1 MVSFGWIEFVLV
13 GRLMVL
19 YFFKYFDYGSEVHL
33 SYLEMVW
40 CFYSLLE
47 DSLGLRGV
55 ELSQAG
61 SFPPLRQDPM
71 LCEREAP
78 WSSGGGRH
86 VSSPV
91 GREVCVLLLD
101 LPGGSSRAQ
110 GLPSHCCRDTAAY
123 LSGPLPVPP
132 VLAPS
137 SVPLNAACPLSSVW
151 LLTSWA
157 WASESRTSPFS

>member
-1 MVSFGWIEFVLV
+1 M
-13 GRLMVL
+13 
-19 YFFKYFDYGSEVHL
+19 
-33 SYLEMVW
+33 
-40 CFYSLLE
+40 
-47 DSLGLRGV
+47 
-55 ELSQAG
+55 ELSRAG

-101 LPGGSSRAQ
+101 LPGRSSRSQ
-110 GLPSHCCRDTAAY
+110 GLPSHRCRDTAAY

-151 LLTSWA
+151 LLTFLSLGLGKVVRLLSLRGRCSCMWK
-157 WASESRTSPFS
+157 TCLLFSFSIQEVFIQSLPCATFTWDPSVM